1 MRLFDL
7 LQDTGVC
14 AFRHKVTKQYVV
26 TPADAKDPL
35 LFSYGWADSILQA
48 SVFCLSE
55 FKEVQQILL
64 LGDEAK
70 VIPELEGFKDV
81 LATLKDQKCIHD
93 NSDLEIIAV
102 KFTGYRVIEDYAP

>member
-1 MRLFDL
+1 MRLLDVL
-7 LQDTGVC
+7 EESGVC
-14 AFRHKVTKQYVV
+14 AFRHKGTKQYVM
-26 TPADAKDPL
+26 TPLDAKDPL
-35 LFSYGWADSILQA
+35 MFQYGWADSIAQA
-48 SVFCLSE
+48 SVFYLSD

-81 LATLKDQKCIHD
+81 LDTLKDQKCIND

-102 KFTGYRVIEDYAP
+102 KFTGYRVIEDYTP

>member
-35 LFSYGWADSILQA
+35 LFSYAWADSIVKA
-48 SVFCLSE
+48 SVFPLSD

>member
-14 AFRHKVTKQYVV
+14 AFRHKVTKQYVM

-48 SVFCLSE
+48 SVFRLSE

-70 VIPELEGFKDV
+70 VLPELEGFKEV
-81 LATLKDQKCIHD
+81 LATLKDQKCIND

-102 KFTGYRVIEDYAP
+102 KFTGYRVIEDYTP